1 MSCEFGLTNDAWVAV
16 VFANQVIF
24 CEKAIASSI
33 ERLDEITDVFQRN
46 GTRLATGQFRRYD
59 RRFEV
64 MRDAIRTGE
73 IGTPTG
79 AVFFGE
85 SSLMH
90 GHVHTIDTLHFLLG
104 DPGIE
109 RSAIW
114 KPSECSNNTM
124 TVRSKK

>member
-1 MSCEFGLTNDAWVAV
+1 VSCEFGLTNDAWVAV

-90 GHVHTIDTLHFLLG
+90 FLLG